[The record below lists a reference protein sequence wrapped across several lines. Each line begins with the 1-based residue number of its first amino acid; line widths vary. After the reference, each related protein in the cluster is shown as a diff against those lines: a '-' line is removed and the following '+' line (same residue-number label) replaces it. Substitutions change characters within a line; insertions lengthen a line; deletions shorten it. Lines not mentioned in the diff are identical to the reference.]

1 MNIFRARVIR
11 ANSAIGKFTSTM
23 VSFALLAM
31 TTLKF
36 WAAYLQNILVTDLT
50 IAISRVAY
58 LNTQFPTSST
68 FHALIKATSPPKAV
82 SKTYR
87 FPLISRASLGI
98 PGISMPF
105 SAPPSLYRWGIVP
118 VSTAVEAPVG
128 VKKAGMPAACA
139 RIRSAR
145 VPWGTSSRVIFPLRN
160 LVSKFLL
167 LHWKEAWFSTWCLD
181 VKE

>member
-1 MNIFRARVIR
+1 MKSVIW
-11 ANSAIGKFTSTM
+11 KFTSTM

-31 TTLKF
+31 TVLKF
-36 WAAYLQNILVTDLT
+36 WAAYLPPKKVGHRCKDHKFNMP
-50 IAISRVAY
+50 Y

-68 FHALIKATSPPKAV
+68 FHALMKATSPAKAD

-87 FPLISRASLGI
+87 FPLITRASFGI

-105 SAPPSLYRWGIVP
+105 AAPPSLYRWGILP
-118 VSTAVEAPVG
+118 SSTAVDAPVG

-167 LHWKEAWFSTWCLD
+167 LHSNKA
-181 VKE
+181 